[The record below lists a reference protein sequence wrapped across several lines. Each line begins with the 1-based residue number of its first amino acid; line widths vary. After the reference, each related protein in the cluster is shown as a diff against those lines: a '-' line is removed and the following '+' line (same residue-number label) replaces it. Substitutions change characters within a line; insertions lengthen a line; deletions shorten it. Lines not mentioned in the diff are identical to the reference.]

1 MKSILNTVLATA
13 VVAFSI
19 SAQAAVT
26 SHSKAII
33 VETPADLPEAA
44 QVSSEAIYLHD
55 TTDGKSLLYL
65 EQNDGKKLAILDVTD
80 PAHIKSVARVS
91 ITAAAPF
98 DFVQT
103 VGDSTVLVRFR
114 DNSGIAT
121 LNLRHAE
128 KPVLSIAPQAMNTG
142 FARTIGQD
150 GLLLTSE
157 PALPRVPQ
165 QAHMSQVVDTSA
177 SQPTLL
183 YTVMG
188 VTQSVSNPAT
198 GTLFLL
204 GDGGLTA
211 VRQTSVEQERTIEQ
225 IQMSGN

>member
-1 MKSILNTVLATA
+1 M
-13 VVAFSI
+13 SI

-44 QVSSEAIYLHD
+44 QVASEAIYLHD
-55 TTDGKSLLYL
+55 TNDGKALLYL

-91 ITAAAPF
+91 IAAAAPF
-98 DFVQT
+98 DFDQA
-103 VGDSTVLVRFR
+103 VGNSTVLIRYR
-114 DNSGIAT
+114 DNSGVAT

-128 KPVLSIAPQAMNTG
+128 NPVLGSAPQAMNTG
-142 FARTIGQD
+142 FVRTIGED

-157 PALPRVPQ
+157 PALPSVPQ
-165 QAHMSQVVDTSA
+165 QAHMSLVIETTSA

-211 VRQTSVEQERTIEQ
+211 VRQTSVEQEHTIEQ
-225 IQMSGN
+225 MQMSRN